1 MWKFLRNA
9 LLILVILIAGAFLF
23 APKES
28 TDTTVRFDPSVL
40 GQDLDAYLT
49 KQEARFDDIT
59 NGAEKR
65 IVWAGEAGEQ
75 TDLAIV
81 YVHGYSATS
90 EEIRPVPDN
99 VAMSNGANL
108 YFTRLAGHGRPGDAM
123 SEPNMNDWVQD
134 MAETMEIGRRIGKKV
149 VVISTSTGATLAI
162 LAASDPEVSKNL
174 AGLVLV
180 SANFAPAD
188 PAAQLAYLPFARSW
202 IPALAGEWYEWEPFN
217 DQQREFWTWRYK
229 STAIFPMMSLLKVVN
244 GLDLST
250 IKTPS
255 LWIYSDN
262 DQVIQPAL
270 IAEAAEAWGGPKQI
284 EKRVVGPNDSPS
296 SHVIA
301 GDILSPSQ
309 TGETVEIIN
318 AWIAGL

>member
-1 MWKFLRNA
+1 MKS
-9 LLILVILIAGAFLF
+9 G
-23 APKES
+23 KES
-28 TDTTVRFDPSVL
+28 TDSTVRFDPTVL
-40 GQDLDAYLT
+40 GDDLDAYLAE
-49 KQEARFDDIT
+49 QEARFDDVT
-59 NGAEKR
+59 EGAEKR
-65 IVWAGEAGEQ
+65 VVWAGEAGAQ

-99 VAMSNGANL
+99 VAVLNGANL
-108 YFTRLAGHGRPGDAM
+108 YFTRLAGHGRPGEAM
-123 SEPNMNDWVQD
+123 SEPDMNDWVQD
-134 MAETMEIGRRIGKKV
+134 MAESMEIGRRIGKDV

-162 LAASDPEVSKNL
+162 FCASDPEMSENL
-174 AGLVLV
+174 VGMVLV

-188 PAAQLAYLPFARSW
+188 PAAQLTYLPFARNW

-217 DQQREFWTWRYK
+217 DAQRKFWTWRYK

-244 GLDLST
+244 NLDLST
-250 IKTPS
+250 LKTPT
-255 LWIYSDN
+255 LWLYSEN
-262 DQVIQPAL
+262 DQVIQPEL

-284 EKRVVGPNDSPS
+284 EKRVVGPDDSPS

-309 TGETVEIIN
+309 TDETVEIIN